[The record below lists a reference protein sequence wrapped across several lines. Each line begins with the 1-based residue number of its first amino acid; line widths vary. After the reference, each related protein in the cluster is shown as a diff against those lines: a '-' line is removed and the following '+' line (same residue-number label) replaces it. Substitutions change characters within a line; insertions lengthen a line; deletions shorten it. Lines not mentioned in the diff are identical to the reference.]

1 MKSAQ
6 FFKGMING
14 TEAQYESP
22 DLIQLL
28 PGEKLNALWDQERIG
43 THNRIFLDERAVA
56 KTVITQS
63 EPDEHG
69 RLGIINHTIIYRF
82 DATIEHDGI
91 QYLFPNEQF
100 AKDARAGKFNF
111 KMPPTP
117 ELKKPLDYPP
127 KLEVQL

>member
-56 KTVITQS
+56 KTVITQ
-63 EPDEHG
+63 
-69 RLGIINHTIIYRF
+69 
-82 DATIEHDGI
+82 
-91 QYLFPNEQF
+91 
-100 AKDARAGKFNF
+100 
-111 KMPPTP
+111 
-117 ELKKPLDYPP
+117 
-127 KLEVQL
+127 